1 MNKRKE
7 IPINYLS
14 SFTEFVISK
23 HKWWRQEMKAQLSL
37 SRIMSW
43 LRHSTTLDT
52 FHTHTH
58 THTPTTTLTD
68 TSFFLF
74 ANSFLGFRTL
84 KYLKH
89 SHHTTSRIIP
99 RLPPGII
106 IPPFHPGSA
115 LHWPGLPRMS
125 WFASNRFKLN
135 RFALKLYSTWQ
146 SRCVH
151 SSQP

>member
-7 IPINYLS
+7 LPIKYLS

-43 LRHSTTLDT
+43 LRHPTTLDT
-52 FHTHTH
+52 FHIHTH
-58 THTPTTTLTD
+58 THTATLTHK
-68 TSFFLF
+68 SFFLF
-74 ANSFLGFRTL
+74 AKAFLRFRTL

-89 SHHTTSRIIP
+89 THHTTSRIIP
-99 RLPPGII
+99 RLPPSNI
-106 IPPFHPGSA
+106 IPHSPPGSA
-115 LHWPGLPRMS
+115 LHWPGLSRMS

-146 SRCVH
+146 SRFVH